1 MFLKRWTP
9 SRSWSQYQQ
18 VKTLRRLNNCNN
30 NNDHAEEEEDN
41 EDEEEGNNA
50 EGEDDEDYTPFGD
63 AEKEEMYHNADEI
76 KTFGDEAPIPT
87 SRLRNLLNRIN
98 ITTPPEFRIN
108 RVLCPG

>member
-50 EGEDDEDYTPFGD
+50 EGEDDEDYTPFSD